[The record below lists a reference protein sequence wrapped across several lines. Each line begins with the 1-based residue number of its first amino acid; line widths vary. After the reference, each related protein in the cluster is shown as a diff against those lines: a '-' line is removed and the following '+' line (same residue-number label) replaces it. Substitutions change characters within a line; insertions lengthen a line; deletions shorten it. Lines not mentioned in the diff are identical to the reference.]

1 MATKK
6 AVASVKHSTV
16 AAKTSNT
23 KASSVKAV
31 SSNRK
36 TWLSGSPLS
45 RAPFVGALVAE
56 FVGTFLLAS
65 TIITGQG
72 QPIIIL
78 FAFAG
83 IALLVGALSGAH
95 LNPAISIAAWAT
107 RRVTGL
113 RALGYIGAQFLGA
126 GLAFAVLNAFVGGA
140 APVDA
145 QAQAFGQQAAA
156 SLFHATALPA
166 GKEWYIFFAELL
178 GTTIL
183 GFALANALRERKDRV
198 ASALTGGLG
207 IFVALLVAASAA
219 AYVGGSAIL
228 NPAAALSL
236 QALKWELWPLA
247 VYVLAPVIGGIVGFI
262 LNDVLQAE
270 NDGGRDR
277 LVG

>member
-83 IALLVGALSGAH
+83 IVLLVGTLSGAH
-95 LNPAISIAAWAT
+95 LNPAISVAAWAT

-126 GLAFAVLNAFVGGA
+126 GLAFAVLNAFVSGA
-140 APVDA
+140 APVGA
-145 QAQAFGQQAAA
+145 QAQAFGQAGA
-156 SLFHATALPA
+156 SLFQATALPA

-183 GFALANALRERKDRV
+183 GFAIASALREKKDRV

-219 AYVGGSAIL
+219 AYVGGSAII

-270 NDGGRDR
+270 NDGGKDR